1 MGLSSV
7 LGGTRRSNPR
17 GSDSSAHGDTD
28 WTFQFPKDM
37 TLVPPFRTFA
47 LPCLAHCSRL
57 SADEPMD
64 VSVSGLN
71 WHILEETLPDPCL
84 HHRSTSSLPAGHP
97 HHILY
102 SSFVALLTIALNCAV
117 LNRSAMSHFATPWT
131 VALQAPLSLGFSRQ
145 EYCHALLQGIFPTQG
160 SNLGLLHCRQFL
172 YHLSYY
178 GSPRILQWVAH
189 PFSRGT
195 S

>member
-102 SSFVALLTIALNCAV
+102 SSFVELLTIALNCAV

-160 SNLGLLHCRQFL
+160 SNLGLLHCMWIL
-172 YHLSYY
+172 DHLSLFTK
-178 GSPRILQWVAH
+178 RH
-189 PFSRGT
+189 
-195 S
+195 